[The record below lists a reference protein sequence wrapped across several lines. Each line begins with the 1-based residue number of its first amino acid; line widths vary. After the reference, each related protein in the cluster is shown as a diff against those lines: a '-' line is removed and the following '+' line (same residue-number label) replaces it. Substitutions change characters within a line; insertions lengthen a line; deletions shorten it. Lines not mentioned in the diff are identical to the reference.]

1 MINVKEVEP
10 KTSAKKKVITI
21 KDVHID
27 ENGNFVD
34 ENGSVGQQI
43 LPEIPEYSP
52 VFTFKIT
59 FELDED
65 DDVIAEEEPEDSPLP
80 F

>member
-43 LPEIPEYSP
+43 LPEIPDGCG

-59 FELDED
+59 FALSED
-65 DDVIAEEEPEDSPLP
+65 DEAIEEEPEDSALP